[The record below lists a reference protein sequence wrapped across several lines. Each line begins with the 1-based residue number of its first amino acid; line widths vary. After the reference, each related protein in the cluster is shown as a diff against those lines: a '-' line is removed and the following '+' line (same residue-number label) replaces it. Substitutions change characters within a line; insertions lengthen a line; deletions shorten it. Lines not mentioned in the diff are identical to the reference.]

1 MTPAR
6 RMIVFNSIVLAIKEN
21 FERKQKNYPLESLIK
36 LALAYGGHY
45 DVTAEEVEPMLRD
58 TIWRTAL
65 SVTADEEES

>member
-6 RMIVFNSIVLAIKEN
+6 RMIVFNSIFLAIKEN
-21 FERKQKNYPLESLIK
+21 FERKERNFPLETITK
-36 LALAYGGHY
+36 LAVAYGGHY
-45 DVTAEEVEPMLRD
+45 NVTAEEVEPMLRD